1 MLGTGN
7 VLWALSA
14 PSSLAKC
21 AELQGLT
28 IPRAT
33 TLTSRTGNQVG
44 QGDQSVTTVRP
55 RAHERRETDFFAASY
70 ERC

>member
-1 MLGTGN
+1 ML
-7 VLWALSA
+7 WSLSA

-33 TLTSRTGNQVG
+33 TLTGHTGNQVG

-55 RAHERRETDFFAASY
+55 QAHERRETDFFAASY